1 MKKDEGGRVNGQVPR
16 GEILVY
22 RTDDGKIKLDVRLER
37 ETLWMTQND
46 MAQLFQCSVDNI
58 SLHPKNIYSEGEL
71 TPSATTKEFSVVGLE
86 GARHVALPLTFY
98 NRDAVISVDTV
109 QVWRPSKRRPK

>member
-1 MKKDEGGRVNGQVPR
+1 MKDQTYDTANPESEFLIYQA
-16 GEILVY
+16 
-22 RTDDGKIKLDVRLER
+22 DDGKNRLDVRLER

-46 MAQLFQCSVDNI
+46 MDHLFQCSVDNI

-71 TPSATTKEFSVVGLE
+71 TPSATTKEFLVVGLE
-86 GARHVALPLTFY
+86 RARHVARPLTFY

-109 QVWRPSKRRPK
+109 HVWRPSKRRPND